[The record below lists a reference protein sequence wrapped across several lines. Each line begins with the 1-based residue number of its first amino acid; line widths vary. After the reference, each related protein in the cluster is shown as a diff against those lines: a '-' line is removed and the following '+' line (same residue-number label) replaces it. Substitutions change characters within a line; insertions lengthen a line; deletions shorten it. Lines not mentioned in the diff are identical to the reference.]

1 MTPALQA
8 ALGLEALAMF
18 RQLGLACTISA
29 SEVCQRLDVTRS
41 YAYEQRDR
49 LRSSLERDPTTR
61 TCETC
66 GDHERALRRHAITI
80 AVLEYR
86 VAHPGAWVEGRR
98 TVYSDGLRTLV
109 VSLAEANAEL
119 EQAELVDACRIP
131 LATFKQWRAQA
142 RTDTD
147 AASATPLDAN
157 AQSANTNAAP
167 ATSLD
172 ASGQSANTNAAPAT
186 SLDATAQSAN
196 TNAASA
202 TPLDATAP
210 SANTNANTDATTAAP
225 TMFSLEMLRII
236 REYERWDGSLP
247 AFVDHLR
254 DNLGLRWG
262 REHVTQLLHLAAAR
276 ALLRRPPPKP
286 SARGSSFRPPP
297 GVQWTSDGKQVRVVI
312 DGQTFEV
319 AWQPMVDVG
328 STATVGEAV
337 RANEDTQGVVAAFKE
352 GVATTGDVP
361 RALLVDNKAPNKS
374 EVLRDALPDETLL
387 MHATPA
393 RPPNKA
399 VVEGMFGLFAQ
410 DLVGSVI
417 AVVDTSTPA
426 QIALAV
432 AEAVTRAYAT
442 GRNHRP
448 RRKDGK
454 TPYELY
460 RDRDRSPEAIAAA
473 VKILCAIKDRI
484 DQRAA
489 REAAGRDP
497 RVLAAF
503 EAACTRFG
511 FEDDGDLRVSLNR
524 IGIESIE
531 QAIAIYATKLRA
543 GSLPVDADNLRYF
556 MGIARH
562 CQGDRELLYFE
573 QELVAQLERRAQ
585 ITQAYLE
592 RRAAAFADLDVA
604 SRMKAIVDEILTASP
619 IAPITQHFWRR
630 CLIAISEMVPV
641 ERRADVRRTVCERI
655 RRCYA
660 ATKQLRHSLVDLV
673 VRLLCPNAVLTS

>member
-8 ALGLEALAMF
+8 AVGLEALAMF
-18 RQLGLACTISA
+18 RQLELGCAINA
-29 SEVCQRLDVTRS
+29 SELCNRLGVARS

-61 TCETC
+61 PCETC
-66 GDHERALRRHAITI
+66 GNHERAVRRNRITI
-80 AVLEYR
+80 TVLEYR
-86 VAHPGAWVEGRR
+86 AAHPGAWVEGRR
-98 TVYSDGLRTLV
+98 TVYSDGLRKLV
-109 VSLAEANAEL
+109 VSLAEANADL
-119 EQAELVDACRIP
+119 EQAELADACRIP
-131 LATFKQWRAQA
+131 LATFKQWRAQGP
-142 RTDTD
+142 T
-147 AASATPLDAN
+147 
-157 AQSANTNAAP
+157 
-167 ATSLD
+167 
-172 ASGQSANTNAAPAT
+172 
-186 SLDATAQSAN
+186 N

-202 TPLDATAP
+202 TRLDANAP
-210 SANTNANTDATTAAP
+210 SANPNAASATPRDENAQSANAVPAVPRDAKAPSANPNAASATPRDANAPSANPNADTDATTAEP
-225 TMFSLEMLRII
+225 TMFSYEMLRIL

-254 DNLGLRWG
+254 ELGLHWG
-262 REHVTQLLHLAAAR
+262 REHVTQLLLLAAAR

-286 SARGSSFRPPP
+286 PARGSSFRPPP
-297 GVQWTSDGKQVRVVI
+297 GVQWTTDGKQVSVVI
-312 DGQTFEV
+312 DGQTHEV

-328 STATVGEAV
+328 STATVGAAV
-337 RANEDTQGVVAAFKE
+337 RANEDTPGVVAAFNE
-352 GVATTGDVP
+352 GIATTGDVP

-374 EVLRDALPDETLL
+374 EALRDALPDETML

-410 DLVGSVI
+410 DLAGSVI

-432 AEAVTRAYAT
+432 AEAVTRAYTT

-473 VKILCAIKDRI
+473 VKILRAIKDRI

-503 EAACTRFG
+503 EGACTRFG

-573 QELVAQLERRAQ
+573 QELVGQLERRAQ
-585 ITQAYLE
+585 ITLAYLE
-592 RRAAAFADLDVA
+592 RRAAEFAHLDVA
-604 SRMKAIVDEILTASP
+604 SRMRAIVDETLTASP
-619 IAPITQHFWRR
+619 IAQHFWRR
-630 CLIAISEMVPV
+630 CLIAVSEIVPV

-673 VRLLCPNAVLTS
+673 VRLLVPDAVLTS

>member
-18 RQLGLACTISA
+18 RQLELACTINA
-29 SEVCQRLDVTRS
+29 SELCKRLGVTRS

-98 TVYSDGLRTLV
+98 TVYSDGLRKLV
-109 VSLAEANAEL
+109 VSLAEANADL
-119 EQAELVDACRIP
+119 EQAELADACQIP

-142 RTDTD
+142 LTNTN

-157 AQSANTNAAP
+157 VSSANTN
-167 ATSLD
+167 T
-172 ASGQSANTNAAPAT
+172 
-186 SLDATAQSAN
+186 
-196 TNAASA
+196 ASA

-210 SANTNANTDATTAAP
+210 SANTNADTDATTAAP

-337 RANEDTQGVVAAFKE
+337 RANEDTQGVVAAFEE

-374 EVLRDALPDETLL
+374 EALREALPDETLL

-503 EAACTRFG
+503 ESACTRFG

-531 QAIAIYATKLRA
+531 EAIAIYATKLRA
-543 GSLPVDADNLRYF
+543 GSLPVDANNLRYF

-562 CQGDRELLYFE
+562 CQGDRELLCFE

-619 IAPITQHFWRR
+619 IAPIAQHFWRR
-630 CLIAISEMVPV
+630 CLTAVSEMVPV

-673 VRLLCPNAVLTS
+673 VRLLVPDAVLTS

>member
-1 MTPALQA
+1 
-8 ALGLEALAMF
+8 MF
-18 RQLGLACTISA
+18 RQLELACTINA
-29 SEVCQRLDVTRS
+29 SELCNRLGVARS

-49 LRSSLERDPTTR
+49 LRSLLDRDPTTR
-61 TCETC
+61 PCETC
-66 GDHERALRRHAITI
+66 GDHARTVRRQAITI

-86 VAHPGAWVEGRR
+86 AAHPGAWVEGRR
-98 TVYSDGLRTLV
+98 TVYSDELRNLV
-109 VSLAEANAEL
+109 VSLAERNADL
-119 EQAELVDACRIP
+119 EQAELANACRIP

-142 RTDTD
+142 ATNTNANATTAPPPD
-147 AASATPLDAN
+147 ATAPSANPTAPPLEANAQSANPTAPSTPPLDAN
-157 AQSANTNAAP
+157 AQSANP
-167 ATSLD
+167 
-172 ASGQSANTNAAPAT
+172 
-186 SLDATAQSAN
+186 TAD
-196 TNAASA
+196 TG
-202 TPLDATAP
+202 
-210 SANTNANTDATTAAP
+210 ATTAP

-236 REYERWDGSLP
+236 REYERWEGSLP

-254 DNLGLRWG
+254 NLGLHWG

-297 GVQWTSDGKQVRVVI
+297 GVQWTTDGKQVRVVI
-312 DGQTFEV
+312 DGQTHEV
-319 AWQPMVDVG
+319 TWQPMVDVG

-337 RANEDTQGVVAAFKE
+337 RANEDTQGVVAAFDE
-352 GVATTGDVP
+352 GVVTTGDVP

-374 EVLRDALPDETLL
+374 EALREALPDETLL

-410 DLVGSVI
+410 DLAGSVI

-426 QIALAV
+426 QLALAV

-473 VKILCAIKDRI
+473 VKILRAIKDRI

-503 EAACTRFG
+503 EDACTRFG
-511 FEDDGDLRVSLNR
+511 FED
-524 IGIESIE
+524 
-531 QAIAIYATKLRA
+531 
-543 GSLPVDADNLRYF
+543 
-556 MGIARH
+556 
-562 CQGDRELLYFE
+562 
-573 QELVAQLERRAQ
+573 
-585 ITQAYLE
+585 
-592 RRAAAFADLDVA
+592 
-604 SRMKAIVDEILTASP
+604 
-619 IAPITQHFWRR
+619 
-630 CLIAISEMVPV
+630 
-641 ERRADVRRTVCERI
+641 
-655 RRCYA
+655 A
-660 ATKQLRHSLVDLV
+660 ATKQLRQSLVDLV
-673 VRLLCPNAVLTS
+673 VRLLTPDAVLTS

>member
-8 ALGLEALAMF
+8 ALGLEALALF
-18 RQLGLACTISA
+18 RRLELACTVNA
-29 SEVCQRLDVTRS
+29 SEVCKRLGVTRS

-49 LRSSLERDPTTR
+49 LRSSLERDSTKGR
-61 TCETC
+61 CETC

-86 VAHPGAWVEGRR
+86 AAHPGAWVEGRR
-98 TVYSDGLRTLV
+98 TVYSDGLHDLV
-109 VSLAEANAEL
+109 VSLAEAHADL
-119 EQAELVDACRIP
+119 EQAELADACRIP
-131 LATFKQWRAQA
+131 LATLKQWRAQA
-142 RTDTD
+142 ATNT
-147 AASATPLDAN
+147 AA
-157 AQSANTNAAP
+157 AA
-167 ATSLD
+167 
-172 ASGQSANTNAAPAT
+172 
-186 SLDATAQSAN
+186 
-196 TNAASA
+196 A

-210 SANTNANTDATTAAP
+210 SANTTAAAATPLDATAPSANTTAASATPRDATAPSANTTAAFATPRDATAPSANTTAATDATTAAP

-254 DNLGLRWG
+254 ELGLRWG

-312 DGQTFEV
+312 DGRTFEV

-328 STATVGEAV
+328 STATVGAAV
-337 RANEDTQGVVAAFKE
+337 RANEDTPGVVAAFDE

-361 RALLVDNKAPNKS
+361 CALLLDNKAPNKS
-374 EVLRDALPDETLL
+374 EALREALPDATLL

-410 DLVGSVI
+410 DLVGAVI

-426 QIALAV
+426 QLALAV

-473 VKILCAIKDRI
+473 VKTLRAIKDRI

-511 FEDDGDLRVSLNR
+511 FEDDGDLRISLKR

-531 QAIAIYATKLRA
+531 EAIAIYATKLRA

-562 CQGDRELLYFE
+562 CQSDRELLYFE
-573 QELVAQLERRAQ
+573 QELVAQLERRAR

-604 SRMKAIVDEILTASP
+604 SRMKAIVDEILTSSP
-619 IAPITQHFWRR
+619 IAPIAQHFWRR
-630 CLIAISEMVPV
+630 CLIAVSKMVSV
-641 ERRADVRRTVCERI
+641 ERRADVRRIVCERI

-673 VRLLCPNAVLTS
+673 VRLLGPDAVLAS

>member
-1 MTPALQA
+1 
-8 ALGLEALAMF
+8 
-18 RQLGLACTISA
+18 
-29 SEVCQRLDVTRS
+29 
-41 YAYEQRDR
+41 
-49 LRSSLERDPTTR
+49 
-61 TCETC
+61 
-66 GDHERALRRHAITI
+66 
-80 AVLEYR
+80 
-86 VAHPGAWVEGRR
+86 
-98 TVYSDGLRTLV
+98 
-109 VSLAEANAEL
+109 
-119 EQAELVDACRIP
+119 
-131 LATFKQWRAQA
+131 
-142 RTDTD
+142 
-147 AASATPLDAN
+147 
-157 AQSANTNAAP
+157 
-167 ATSLD
+167 
-172 ASGQSANTNAAPAT
+172 
-186 SLDATAQSAN
+186 
-196 TNAASA
+196 
-202 TPLDATAP
+202 
-210 SANTNANTDATTAAP
+210 
-225 TMFSLEMLRII
+225 
-236 REYERWDGSLP
+236 
-247 AFVDHLR
+247 
-254 DNLGLRWG
+254 
-262 REHVTQLLHLAAAR
+262 
-276 ALLRRPPPKP
+276 
-286 SARGSSFRPPP
+286 
-297 GVQWTSDGKQVRVVI
+297 VQWTSDGKQVRVVI
-312 DGQTFEV
+312 DGRTFEV

-328 STATVGEAV
+328 STATVGQAV
-337 RANEDTQGVVAAFKE
+337 RANEDTQGVVAAFDE

-374 EVLRDALPDETLL
+374 EALRDALPDDTLL

-460 RDRDRSPEAIAAA
+460 RDRDRSPDAIAAA
-473 VKILCAIKDRI
+473 VKILRAIKDRI

-511 FEDDGDLRVSLNR
+511 FEDDGDLRVSLKR

-531 QAIAIYATKLRA
+531 EAIAIYATKLRA

-619 IAPITQHFWRR
+619 IAPIAQHFWRH
-630 CLIAISEMVPV
+630 CLIAVSEIVPV

-655 RRCYA
+655 RRCHA

-673 VRLLCPNAVLTS
+673 VRLLVPDAVLTS

>member
-1 MTPALQA
+1 M
-8 ALGLEALAMF
+8 
-18 RQLGLACTISA
+18 
-29 SEVCQRLDVTRS
+29 
-41 YAYEQRDR
+41 
-49 LRSSLERDPTTR
+49 
-61 TCETC
+61 
-66 GDHERALRRHAITI
+66 
-80 AVLEYR
+80 
-86 VAHPGAWVEGRR
+86 
-98 TVYSDGLRTLV
+98 
-109 VSLAEANAEL
+109 
-119 EQAELVDACRIP
+119 
-131 LATFKQWRAQA
+131 
-142 RTDTD
+142 
-147 AASATPLDAN
+147 PLDAN
-157 AQSANTNAAP
+157 APSANPNAAA
-167 ATSLD
+167 ATLD
-172 ASGQSANTNAAPAT
+172 AN
-186 SLDATAQSAN
+186 
-196 TNAASA
+196 
-202 TPLDATAP
+202 AP
-210 SANTNANTDATTAAP
+210 SANPNADTDATTAAP

-247 AFVDHLR
+247 TFVDHLR
-254 DNLGLRWG
+254 ELGLRWG

-312 DGQTFEV
+312 DGRTFEV

-328 STATVGEAV
+328 STATVGAAV
-337 RANEDTQGVVAAFKE
+337 RANEDTQGVVAAFDE

-374 EVLRDALPDETLL
+374 EALRDALPDETLL

-410 DLVGSVI
+410 DLVGSVIAVI

-473 VKILCAIKDRI
+473 VKILRAIKDRI

-511 FEDDGDLRVSLNR
+511 FEDDGDLRVSLKR

-531 QAIAIYATKLRA
+531 EAIAIYATKLRA

-573 QELVAQLERRAQ
+573 QELVVQLERRAQ
-585 ITQAYLE
+585 ITHAYLE

-619 IAPITQHFWRR
+619 IAPIAQHFWRR
-630 CLIAISEMVPV
+630 CLIVASEVVPV
-641 ERRADVRRTVCERI
+641 ERRADVRHTVCERI

-673 VRLLCPNAVLTS
+673 VRLLVPDAVLTS

>member
-18 RQLGLACTISA
+18 RQLELGCTINA
-29 SEVCQRLDVTRS
+29 SELCKRLGVTRS

-61 TCETC
+61 PCETC
-66 GDHERALRRHAITI
+66 GDHERAVRRHAITI

-98 TVYSDGLRTLV
+98 TVYSDGLRKLV
-109 VSLAEANAEL
+109 VSLAEANADL
-119 EQAELVDACRIP
+119 EQAELADACRIP

-142 RTDTD
+142 PMNPN
-147 AASATPLDAN
+147 AAPATPRDAN
-157 AQSANTNAAP
+157 AQSANPNAA
-167 ATSLD
+167 S
-172 ASGQSANTNAAPAT
+172 AAPC
-186 SLDATAQSAN
+186 DANAQSAN
-196 TNAASA
+196 PNAASA
-202 TPLDATAP
+202 APRDANAQ
-210 SANTNANTDATTAAP
+210 SANPNADTDATTAAP

-254 DNLGLRWG
+254 EIGLRWG

-286 SARGSSFRPPP
+286 STRGSSFRPPP
-297 GVQWTSDGKQVRVVI
+297 GVQWTSDGKQVSVVI
-312 DGQTFEV
+312 DGRTLEV

-328 STATVGEAV
+328 STAIVGAAV
-337 RANEDTQGVVAAFKE
+337 RANEDTPGVVAAFDE

-374 EVLRDALPDETLL
+374 EALRAALPDETLL

-432 AEAVTRAYAT
+432 AGAVTRAYAT

-473 VKILCAIKDRI
+473 VKILRAIKDRI

-503 EAACTRFG
+503 EDACTRFG

-585 ITQAYLE
+585 ITHAYLE
-592 RRAAAFADLDVA
+592 RRAAEFAHLDVA
-604 SRMKAIVDEILTASP
+604 SRMRAIVDEILAASP
-619 IAPITQHFWRR
+619 APATQHFWRR
-630 CLIAISEMVPV
+630 CLIAVSEVVPV

-655 RRCYA
+655 RRCFA

-673 VRLLCPNAVLTS
+673 VRLLVPDAVLTS